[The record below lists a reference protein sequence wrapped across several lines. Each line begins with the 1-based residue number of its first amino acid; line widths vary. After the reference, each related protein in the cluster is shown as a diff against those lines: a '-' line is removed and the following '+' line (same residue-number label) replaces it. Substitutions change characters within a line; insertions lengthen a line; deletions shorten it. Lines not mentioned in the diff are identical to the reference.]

1 MKLTVE
7 EEGSGLGRV
16 ALQTVGCKL
25 NRAETD
31 WLARKFLEAG
41 YQVVAPDQ
49 AADIYL
55 LNTCT
60 VTHIADHKCRKLLR
74 LAHRRNPHAL
84 ISVTG
89 CYAERAPA
97 ELGSIDGVGLIT
109 GNRDKERIIEIIED
123 KANGHRARRKRS
135 ICEVSVHQP
144 SPSKGEGMGEGE
156 LSYGDSPPPPNPI
169 PPGEGELQS
178 APATEGLRADS
189 PSFRTRALV
198 KIQEGCSQPCTF
210 CVVPRV
216 RGPERSRPQ
225 DEVVAEVKAR
235 VAEGYKEVI
244 LTGTRIGRYGPGEGL
259 RGLITRILEESDVQR
274 LRLSSLEPPDLTPAL
289 LRLWEDSRLCPHV
302 HLPLQSGSDSVLER
316 MGRAYSTADYLRAVS
331 LAREAIPNLALTTD
345 IMVGFPGECEGEF
358 NQSHRFCERMGF
370 AGLHI
375 FPYSPRS
382 GTRAARMANT
392 VADGEKKR
400 RIHLMLDLAKGSS
413 RRFRE
418 RFFSQRMN
426 VLWEGKKDGIWFGLT
441 DNYLRVFLPSQ
452 KQLANELLPVNLV
465 AYKED
470 GVWGELTA

>member
-74 LAHRRNPHAL
+74 LAHRRNPDAL
-84 ISVTG
+84 IVVTG

-97 ELGSIDGVGLIT
+97 DLSSIEGAGLII
-109 GNRDKERIIEIIED
+109 GNRDKEKMVEIIED
-123 KANGHRARRKRS
+123 KANGHRAHRKRS
-135 ICEVSVHQP
+135 
-144 SPSKGEGMGEGE
+144 
-156 LSYGDSPPPPNPI
+156 SYQNPP
-169 PPGEGELQS
+169 L
-178 APATEGLRADS
+178 
-189 PSFRTRALV
+189 RTRTLV
-198 KIQEGCSQPCTF
+198 KIQEGCSQPCSF
-210 CVVPRV
+210 CIVPRV

-225 DEVVAEVKAR
+225 EEVVAEVKAR

-259 RGLITRILEESDVQR
+259 RGLITHILEESDVQR
-274 LRLSSLEPPDLTPAL
+274 LRLSSLEPSDLTPDL
-289 LRLWEDSRLCPHV
+289 LRLWEDRRLCPHV

-316 MGRAYSTADYLRAVS
+316 MGRAYSTADYQRAVS

-345 IMVGFPGECEGEF
+345 IMVGFPGESEGEF
-358 NQSHRFCERMGF
+358 NKSYRFCERIGF

-375 FPYSPRS
+375 FPYSPRP

-392 VADGEKKR
+392 VGDGEKKR
-400 RIHLMLDLAKGSS
+400 RTHLMLDLAEGSS

-418 RFFSQRMN
+418 RFLGQEMN
-426 VLWEGKKDGIWFGLT
+426 VLWEGEKEGIWFGLT
-441 DNYLRVFLPSQ
+441 GNYLRVFLPSQ
-452 KQLANELLPVNLV
+452 EQLANELLTANLV
-465 AYKED
+465 AHKED
-470 GVWGELTA
+470 GVWGELT